1 MGKGK
6 PVKKQ
11 ILMSLI
17 LGSMVT
23 VAAHAEEQTNQ
34 SANTSTVKVTDVQ
47 NKGEER
53 KDIDEE
59 ITNARMRATL
69 GSKSKWSFKS
79 ALAYNGGSL
88 ETPFERIRPNYRA
101 SANSEVLTTLSGSI
115 GINYRLTDR
124 DSLSLST
131 GVSMRNPFHDET
143 GRSDFKDP
151 RKARGGKGVDRYY
164 VSNPSIGWSR
174 AYKAGGMQMI
184 TDADYTQVTDPDSV
198 QSYNAFGTASI
209 NQTIL
214 ADLGNSNWSGGL
226 SFSFYYS
233 IYSDNQP
240 EIAKQNGWL
249 QDDYGYGI
257 YPFAE
262 YSFNDTYSFRTVFG
276 YFEAVHYKDG
286 QVGNSLAAGSVES
299 QTPYQSMGIGISV
312 TRDIYLYPNVQFTPL
327 DIRNDRTNVAL
338 STNINLF

>member
-1 MGKGK
+1 
-6 PVKKQ
+6 
-11 ILMSLI
+11 
-17 LGSMVT
+17 MVA
-23 VAAHAEEQTNQ
+23 VAAQAQEQASQT
-34 SANTSTVKVTDVQ
+34 NTSTVKVSDVQ
-47 NKGEER
+47 KSDEKQ

-88 ETPFERIRPNYRA
+88 ETPFEKIRPNYRA
-101 SANSEVLTTLSGSI
+101 SATSEVLTTLSGSI
-115 GINYRLTDR
+115 GVNYRLTDR

-131 GVSMRNPFHDET
+131 GVAMRNPFHGET
-143 GRSDFKDP
+143 GRSDFEDP
-151 RKARGGKGVDRYY
+151 RKSKAGKNVDRYY
-164 VSNPSIGWSR
+164 VSNPSLDWSR
-174 AYKAGGMQMI
+174 AYKAGGMQMV
-184 TDADYTQVTDPDSV
+184 TEAGYSHVTDNDTITNSAAIGSLSLGQTV
-198 QSYNAFGTASI
+198 LADFGT
-209 NQTIL
+209 
-214 ADLGNSNWSGGL
+214 SNWSGGL

-233 IYSDNQP
+233 MYSGDTP
-240 EIAKQNGWL
+240 DVGVQNGWL

-262 YSFNDTYSFRTVFG
+262 YTFNDRYSFRTVFG

-286 QVGNSLAAGSVES
+286 QAGNPLQAGQVES

-312 TRDIYLYPNVQFTPL
+312 TRDIYLYPNIQFTPL

-338 STNINLF
+338 STNINVF